1 MPSRA
6 GRKLKPIC
14 DRTCTNVWIWQPAP
28 RRARRRWRRRPDQ
41 PAMPREP
48 REDEVKRSKRLQPVG
63 QLMDELERESAL
75 RVAAAQTRL
84 GEAQHRCRDLQRDLD
99 DDRDMV
105 AQRAKVGM
113 GVSGMR
119 DYQTFIARLSEA
131 VQAQQSVVEQLTAEC
146 QREREVWFRAAADVS
161 GSQLYH

>member
-1 MPSRA
+1 
-6 GRKLKPIC
+6 
-14 DRTCTNVWIWQPAP
+14 
-28 RRARRRWRRRPDQ
+28 
-41 PAMPREP
+41 MPREP

-84 GEAQHRCRDLQRDLD
+84 GEAQHRCRDLQRYLD
-99 DDRDMV
+99 EYRDMF

-146 QREREVWFRAAADVS
+146 QREREVWFRAAARKCAVGKVIDKAHSEDRTVEDRRVQRELDERAQRQR
-161 GSQLYH
+161 GGL